1 MAEVNKSPASLEQ
14 RRPLSPHLLIYRPT
28 LTMTMS
34 IVHRITGA
42 ALYFGTLLLAWYLL
56 AAAGDAKGFAT
67 AQWFFSSWFGLLILF
82 GYTLTLFIHLLGGVR
97 HAIWD
102 TGRGF
107 DPKGRETLAQ
117 MTLIGGVAL
126 TILVWVIGFMAR

>member
-14 RRPLSPHLLIYRPT
+14 RRPLSPHLQIYRPM
-28 LTMTMS
+28 LTMMMS
-34 IVHRITGA
+34 ITHRITGA
-42 ALYFGTLLLAWYLL
+42 ALYFGTLLLAWYLI

-67 AQWFFSSWFGLLILF
+67 AQWFFGSPLGLLILF
-82 GYTLTLFIHLLGGVR
+82 GYTLALFIHLLGGVR

-107 DPKGRETLAQ
+107 DPKGRELLAQ
-117 MTLIGGVAL
+117 ATLVGGVAL
-126 TILVWVIGFMAR
+126 TVLVWVIGFMAR